1 MGGACSVNTVH
12 KFGPI
17 VPNKTFFKAS
27 LKMVF
32 NYNLEL
38 YIVTIL
44 SNRPVQGFHVVPK
57 KGYLGSSKEA
67 TNEPQ
72 LLELPK

>member
-1 MGGACSVNTVH
+1 MCSVNTVH

-38 YIVTIL
+38 CIVTIL

-57 KGYLGSSKEA
+57 KG
-67 TNEPQ
+67 
-72 LLELPK
+72 